1 MTYKNRPL
9 IRKDKV
15 IYYGNMSDKFIIM
28 LQIVTTKESLGDA
41 VSDKIIVQLQS
52 TDENASLKDRIIQ
65 MSEKNGLY
73 DALDIADIWLTRA
86 LKN

>member
-9 IRKDKV
+9 IRKDKI
-15 IYYGNMSDKFIIM
+15 IYYGNMSDSFIIM
-28 LQIVTTKESLGDA
+28 LQIVTTKQAFDID
-41 VSDKIIVQLQS
+41 VSEKIIVQLQS
-52 TDENASLKDRIIQ
+52 TDENAVLKDRIIQ
-65 MSEKNGLY
+65 VSEKTGLY